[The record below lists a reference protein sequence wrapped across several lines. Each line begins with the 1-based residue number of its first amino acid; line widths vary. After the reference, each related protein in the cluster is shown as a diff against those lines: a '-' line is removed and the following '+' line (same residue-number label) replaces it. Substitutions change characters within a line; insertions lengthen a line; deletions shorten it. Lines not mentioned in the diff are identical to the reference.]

1 MELWKISPWREK
13 KREIERERRETS
25 ALNKDKSRQA
35 QRIISSSDHFTLS
48 YRCYTPARTN
58 IRHQTVDETRP
69 LLLFR
74 RCLPTREILP
84 SLHRA
89 HFLIPSNS
97 IQKLYREFPRFR
109 SEPLRPRS
117 LGLKR
122 RERKKEPSSVSR
134 VNLGGQIR

>member
-1 MELWKISPWREK
+1 MENFTVEREREK
-13 KREIERERRETS
+13 ERRETS

-97 IQKLYREFPRFR
+97 IQKLHREFPRFR
-109 SEPLRPRS
+109 SEPSSFARIKKE
-117 LGLKR
+117 GEKK
-122 RERKKEPSSVSR
+122 ERTEPSSVSR